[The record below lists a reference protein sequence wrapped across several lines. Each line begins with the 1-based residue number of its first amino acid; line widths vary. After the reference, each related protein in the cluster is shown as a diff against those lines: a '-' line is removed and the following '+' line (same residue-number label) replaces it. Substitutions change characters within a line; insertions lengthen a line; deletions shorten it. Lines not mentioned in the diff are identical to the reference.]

1 MKKHVYIV
9 NAHPDDLIAAAGL
22 LFSIALGIF
31 TVKRMSKKK

>member
-22 LFSIALGIF
+22 AFIL
-31 TVKRMSKKK
+31 KERPE